1 MIAAAL
7 LFGCT
12 SGVLAAPC
20 SDPADLGI
28 DVSTQASC
36 DPLVPERC
44 LLPLPNDYYT
54 VPDATTRTRRR
65 IAFTTDNVPKNVG
78 GTPMDVAELATLDGF
93 SPGSALLLWMPTV
106 DLVQSGAPSLT
117 DIGRSLAD
125 DSPVVVVDTRS
136 GRRWPVWA
144 ELDMNSP
151 ADNRAL
157 IVRPAVNFLEGHR
170 YVVAVRGLVDGG
182 GAALPASP
190 AFAAYRDA
198 TCTTDGTFES
208 RRAHMESL
216 FTTLGRAGVARGDL
230 QLAWDFTIASG
241 QAIAGRMLA
250 MRDDAFAWLGG
261 RAPVFTIT
269 SVQENPAAEFRRRIK
284 GTFEVPLY
292 MTGGGAP
299 GQRLALDANGRP
311 VRQPSP
317 FVATFTCN
325 LPQNPGGPARMSL
338 YGHGLLGD
346 QTEVNGSLVRRMSAT
361 YNVAY
366 CATDFIGMAEED
378 VFNAATILQDLSKFP
393 TLADRIQQ
401 GFLNNLFLGRLMRH
415 ADGFVRDPAFQL
427 GGAPLL
433 DTDELY
439 YDGNS
444 QGAILGGALCAVA
457 KDLRRCVL
465 GEAGMNYST
474 LLHRSVDFDV
484 YKLFLDVGYP
494 DPFVQLVSFN
504 LIQMLWDRGE
514 TNGYAQHL
522 NRSRYPHTPRH
533 RVLLLGAVGDHQ
545 VSEFALQVEART
557 IGAAGHVPY
566 VAPDRDRGEHGFGI
580 VPITKYPYTRSAY
593 FLWDTGSPLSPLD
606 NTPPRDGHD
615 PHDDTPKIPAVQALK
630 DAFFHRNGA
639 VIDVCA
645 GAPCTGPQF

>member
-1 MIAAAL
+1 
-7 LFGCT
+7 
-12 SGVLAAPC
+12 
-20 SDPADLGI
+20 
-28 DVSTQASC
+28 
-36 DPLVPERC
+36 
-44 LLPLPNDYYT
+44 
-54 VPDATTRTRRR
+54 
-65 IAFTTDNVPKNVG
+65 
-78 GTPMDVAELATLDGF
+78 MDVAELASLDGF
-93 SPGSALLLWMPTV
+93 SPGSALLLWMPAV
-106 DLVQSGAPSLT
+106 DLAQSTAPSIT
-117 DIGRSLAD
+117 DIGRSLED
-125 DSPVVVVDTRS
+125 DSPIVVVDTRS
-136 GRRWPVWA
+136 GKRWPVWA

-151 ADNRAL
+151 PDNRAL
-157 IVRPAVNFLEGHR
+157 VVRPATNFLEGHR
-170 YVVAVRGLVDGG
+170 YVVAIRHLVDGAG
-182 GAALPASP
+182 VAIAPSP
-190 AFAAYRDA
+190 AFAAYRDL
-198 TCTTDGTFES
+198 TCTTDATFES
-208 RRAHMESL
+208 RRSHMESL
-216 FTTLGRAGVARGDL
+216 FKTLGRAGVARTDL

-250 MRDDAFAWLGG
+250 IRDDAFAFLGG
-261 RAPVFTIT
+261 RAPVFTVT

-311 VRQPSP
+311 VRQASP

-346 QTEVNGSLVRRMSAT
+346 QTEVNGSLVRQMSAT

-378 VFNAATILQDLSKFP
+378 VFNAATILQNLSIFP
-393 TLADRIQQ
+393 TLVDRIQQ

-415 ADGFVRDPAFQL
+415 ADGFSSDTAFQL
-427 GGAPLL
+427 AGAPLL

-457 KDLRRCVL
+457 KDFRRCVL

-566 VAPDRDRGEHGFGI
+566 VGPGREFGGEHGFGI
-580 VPITKYPYTRSAY
+580 TPIPKYPYTRSAY
-593 FLWDTGSPLSPLD
+593 FLWDTGAVLSPLD
-606 NTPPRDGHD
+606 NVPPREGHD

-630 DAFFHRNGA
+630 DAFMRRDGA
-639 VIDVCA
+639 VIDVCS